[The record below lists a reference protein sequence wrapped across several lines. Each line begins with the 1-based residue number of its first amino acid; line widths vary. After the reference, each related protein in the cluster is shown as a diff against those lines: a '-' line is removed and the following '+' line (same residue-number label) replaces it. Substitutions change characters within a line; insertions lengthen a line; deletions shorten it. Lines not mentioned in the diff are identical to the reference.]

1 MTENSAGLSESP
13 DAASR
18 QAAHAN
24 QQSEHPASADKPQQ
38 ETLKKGLQNRH
49 IQLIAL
55 GGAIGT
61 GLFYGSAE
69 SIQLAGPAILLT
81 YLLGGALIF
90 LIVRALG
97 EMSTYDP
104 KAGAFSYYASHY
116 WSKRAGFVSGWN
128 YWANYVLVSMVEL
141 AVVGR
146 FVQYWFPSIP
156 AWVSA
161 VVFMVLIT
169 AANMLGV
176 KAFGEFEFWF
186 AIIKI
191 VAVIAMIVLGVVVI
205 ILAIPGADGVIP
217 GLHNLANFAPHGFFS
232 VQSNASGAA
241 GGVAYSGIL
250 MALVVVMFSFG
261 GTELIGITAGEAE
274 DPKKSIPKATNE
286 VVWRILIFYVAAL
299 AVIMCVVPWDK
310 IGVPNANGV
319 VVSPF
324 VQIFDSVRIHFAAG
338 LLNFVCLTAV
348 ISVYNS
354 ALYSNSRMLY
364 SLAIQGNAPAYLSK
378 TNKRGVPAW
387 GVLTSAAI
395 TVIAVVVVFMWPDFA
410 FNYLMSIATFA
421 GIFNWSMIAITQM
434 KFRKFIGKDGEKEL
448 TFKLPFAKVTPWII
462 LVAMAAI
469 YALMWL
475 SPSYRVAAWLGP
487 LWVVVLIAAYEII
500 ERVKKTPSNSQKA
513 NTTADNK

>member
-1 MTENSAGLSESP
+1 MTENSTEPAEVS
-13 DAASR
+13 AAAQSAADT
-18 QAAHAN
+18 QA
-24 QQSEHPASADKPQQ
+24 PQ
-38 ETLKKGLQNRH
+38 EKLTKGLQNRH

-69 SIQLAGPAILLT
+69 SIKLAGPSILLT
-81 YLLGGALIF
+81 YLLGGAIIF

-141 AVVGR
+141 AVVGQ
-146 FVQYWFPSIP
+146 FVQYWFPTIP
-156 AWVSA
+156 AWLSA
-161 VVFMVLIT
+161 IVFMVLIT

-191 VAVIAMIVLGVVVI
+191 VAVIAMIVLGLVVI
-205 ILAIPGADGVIP
+205 VMAIPGADGIVP
-217 GLHNLANFAPHGFFS
+217 GIHNLANFAPHGFFS
-232 VQSNASGAA
+232 STAQSDATASAGVT
-241 GGVAYSGIL
+241 GGVTYSGIL

-274 DPKKSIPKATNE
+274 DPKTSIPKATNE

-310 IGVPNANGV
+310 IGVPNAQGV

-324 VQIFDSVRIHFAAG
+324 VQIFDSVGIHFAAG

-364 SLAIQGNAPAYLSK
+364 SLSIQGNAPRYLSK

-395 TVIAVVVVFMWPDFA
+395 TVIAVVVVFLWPEFA
-410 FNYLMSIATFA
+410 FNYLMSIATFS

-434 KFRKFIGKDGEKEL
+434 KFRKNIGAEGEKEL
-448 TFKLPFAKVTPWII
+448 TFKLPFAKITPWII
-462 LVAMAAI
+462 LAAMLLI

-475 SPSYRVAAWLGP
+475 SPSYRIATWLGP
-487 LWVVVLIAAYEII
+487 LWVVVLVAAYEITQ
-500 ERVKKTPSNSQKA
+500 RVKKK
-513 NTTADNK
+513 

>member
-1 MTENSAGLSESP
+1 MANISEKASGANAQARENAQSTATAQTKQATNTEP
-13 DAASR
+13 
-18 QAAHAN
+18 AN
-24 QQSEHPASADKPQQ
+24 NQEH
-38 ETLKKGLQNRH
+38 LKKGLQNRH

-61 GLFYGSAE
+61 GLFYGSTE
-69 SIQLAGPAILLT
+69 SIQLAGPSILLT

-128 YWANYVLVSMVEL
+128 YWANYLLVSMVEL
-141 AVVGR
+141 AVVGQ
-146 FVQYWFPSIP
+146 FVQYWFPAIP

-161 VVFMVLIT
+161 AVFMVLIT

-191 VAVIAMIVLGVVVI
+191 VAVIAMIIVGIAVI
-205 ILAIPGADGVIP
+205 FMAIPGADGAIP
-217 GLHNLANFAPHGFFS
+217 GLHNLANFFPNGFFT
-232 VQSNASGAA
+232 AHHAAGSGATGTA
-241 GGVAYSGIL
+241 GGVTYSGVL

-286 VVWRILIFYVAAL
+286 VVWRILLFYVVAL
-299 AVIMCVVPWDK
+299 FVIMCVVPWDK
-310 IGVPNANGV
+310 IGVPNENGV

-324 VQIFDSVRIHFAAG
+324 VQIFDSVGIQFAAG

-364 SLAIQGNAPAYLSK
+364 SLALQGNAPAYLSK
-378 TNKRGVPAW
+378 TNKRGVPHW

-395 TVIAVVVVFMWPDFA
+395 TVIAVVVVFLWPEFA
-410 FNYLMSIATFA
+410 FNYLMSIATFS
-421 GIFNWSMIAITQM
+421 GILNWSLIAITQM
-434 KFRKFIGKDGEKEL
+434 KFRKFIGADGEKEL
-448 TFKLPFAKVTPWII
+448 TFKLPLAKITPWII
-462 LVAMAAI
+462 LIAMLAI

-487 LWVVVLIAAYEII
+487 IWCVVLVVAYEITQ
-500 ERVKKTPSNSQKA
+500 RFK
-513 NTTADNK
+513 

>member
-1 MTENSAGLSESP
+1 MAETTN
-13 DAASR
+13 D
-18 QAAHAN
+18 
-24 QQSEHPASADKPQQ
+24 QSQ
-38 ETLKKGLQNRH
+38 EKLTKGLQNRH

-61 GLFYGSAE
+61 GLFFGSAE
-69 SIQLAGPAILLT
+69 SIQLAGPSILLT

-128 YWANYVLVSMVEL
+128 YWANYLLVSMVEL
-141 AVVGR
+141 AVVGQ

-161 VVFMVLIT
+161 AVFMVLIT
-169 AANMLGV
+169 AANLLGV

-191 VAVIAMIVLGVVVI
+191 VAVIAMIVLGIVVI
-205 ILAIPGADGVIP
+205 FMAIPGADGAIP
-217 GLHNLANFAPHGFFS
+217 GLHNLANFFPNGFFT
-232 VQSNASGAA
+232 AREGSGAA
-241 GGVAYSGIL
+241 GGVTYSGVL

-261 GTELIGITAGEAE
+261 GTELIGITAGEAA

-299 AVIMCVVPWDK
+299 AVIMCVVPWNK
-310 IGVPNANGV
+310 IGVPNADGV

-324 VQIFDSVRIHFAAG
+324 VQIFDSVGIHFAAG
-338 LLNFVCLTAV
+338 ILNFVCLTAV

-364 SLAIQGNAPAYLSK
+364 SLSIQGNAPKYLQRL
-378 TNKRGVPAW
+378 NKRGVPAS
-387 GVLTSAAI
+387 GVITSAAI
-395 TVIAVVVVFMWPDFA
+395 TVIAVVVVFLWPDFA
-410 FNYLMSIATFA
+410 FNYLMSIATFS
-421 GIFNWSMIAITQM
+421 GILNWSLIAITQM
-434 KFRKFIGKDGEKEL
+434 KFRKFIGKNGEKEL
-448 TFKLPFAKVTPWII
+448 TFKLPFAKITPWVI
-462 LVAMAAI
+462 LVAMLVI
-469 YALMWL
+469 YGLMWF
-475 SPSYRVAAWLGP
+475 SPSYRIAAWLGP
-487 LWVVVLIAAYEII
+487 IWCIVLVVAYELT
-500 ERVKKTPSNSQKA
+500 ERFGKKAGKSEKKQLAEKEVA
-513 NTTADNK
+513 

>member
-1 MTENSAGLSESP
+1 MTEKEKQNT
-13 DAASR
+13 
-18 QAAHAN
+18 Q
-24 QQSEHPASADKPQQ
+24 KPGGEQL
-38 ETLKKGLQNRH
+38 TKGLQNRH

-69 SIQLAGPAILLT
+69 SIQLAGPSILLT

-141 AVVGR
+141 AVVGQ
-146 FVQYWFPSIP
+146 FVQYWFPAIP

-161 VVFMVLIT
+161 AVFMVVIT
-169 AANMLGV
+169 AANLLGV

-191 VAVIAMIVLGVVVI
+191 VAVVAMVVLGIAVI
-205 ILAIPGADGVIP
+205 LLAVPGASGAVP
-217 GLHNLANFAPHGFFS
+217 GLHNLANFFPHGFFS
-232 VQSNASGAA
+232 ASAASAASGAGASA
-241 GGVAYSGIL
+241 GSGSVAYSGIL

-274 DPKKSIPKATNE
+274 DPQKSIPKATNE
-286 VVWRILIFYVAAL
+286 VVWRILLFYVLAL
-299 AVIMCVVPWDK
+299 AVIMCVVPWDQ
-310 IGVPNANGV
+310 IGVPNADGV

-324 VQIFDSVRIHFAAG
+324 VQIFDSVGIHFAAG

-364 SLAIQGNAPAYLSK
+364 SLSIQGNAPAYLAR
-378 TNKRGVPAW
+378 TNVRSVPAW
-387 GVLTSAAI
+387 GVLTSAGI
-395 TVIAVVVVFMWPDFA
+395 TVIAVVVVFLWPDFA
-410 FNYLMSIATFA
+410 FNYLMSIATFS
-421 GIFNWSMIAITQM
+421 GILNWSLIAITQM
-434 KFRKFIGKDGEKEL
+434 KFRRFIGEDEVRKL
-448 TFKLPFAKVTPWII
+448 TFKLPFARVTPWII
-462 LVAMAAI
+462 LAGMAVI
-469 YALMWL
+469 YGLMWL

-487 LWVVVLIAAYEII
+487 VWCIVLLVAYEVR
-500 ERVKKTPSNSQKA
+500 ERMGRKG
-513 NTTADNK
+513 

>member
-1 MTENSAGLSESP
+1 MANISEKASGANAQTGANAQSTATAQTKQVTNTEP
-13 DAASR
+13 
-18 QAAHAN
+18 AN
-24 QQSEHPASADKPQQ
+24 NQEH
-38 ETLKKGLQNRH
+38 LKKGLQNRH

-69 SIQLAGPAILLT
+69 SIQLAGPSILLT

-128 YWANYVLVSMVEL
+128 YWANYLLVSMVEL
-141 AVVGR
+141 AVVGQ
-146 FVQYWFPSIP
+146 FVQYWFPAIP

-161 VVFMVLIT
+161 AVFMVLIT

-191 VAVIAMIVLGVVVI
+191 VAVIAMIIVGIAVI
-205 ILAIPGADGVIP
+205 FMAIPDADGAIP
-217 GLHNLANFAPHGFFS
+217 GLHNLANFFPNGFFTAHHAAGS
-232 VQSNASGAA
+232 SAAGAA
-241 GGVAYSGIL
+241 GGVTYSGVL

-286 VVWRILIFYVAAL
+286 VVWRILLFYVVAL
-299 AVIMCVVPWDK
+299 FVIMCVVPWDK
-310 IGVPNANGV
+310 IGVPNKNGV

-324 VQIFDSVRIHFAAG
+324 VQIFDSVGIQFAAG

-354 ALYSNSRMLY
+354 ALYSN
-364 SLAIQGNAPAYLSK
+364 
-378 TNKRGVPAW
+378 
-387 GVLTSAAI
+387 
-395 TVIAVVVVFMWPDFA
+395 
-410 FNYLMSIATFA
+410 
-421 GIFNWSMIAITQM
+421 
-434 KFRKFIGKDGEKEL
+434 
-448 TFKLPFAKVTPWII
+448 
-462 LVAMAAI
+462 
-469 YALMWL
+469 
-475 SPSYRVAAWLGP
+475 
-487 LWVVVLIAAYEII
+487 
-500 ERVKKTPSNSQKA
+500 
-513 NTTADNK
+513 

>member
-1 MTENSAGLSESP
+1 MSDTNDANLTESQSQSLLEPQTEST
-13 DAASR
+13 DSISASR
-18 QAAHAN
+18 SAPEG
-24 QQSEHPASADKPQQ
+24 QSGSNSNE
-38 ETLKKGLQNRH
+38 LKKGLKNRH

-69 SIQLAGPAILLT
+69 SIQLAGPSILLT
-81 YLLGGALIF
+81 YLIGGALIF

-104 KAGAFSYYASHY
+104 KAGAFSYYATRY

-141 AVVGR
+141 AVVGQ
-146 FVQYWFPSIP
+146 FVQYWFPNIP
-156 AWVSA
+156 AWITAA
-161 VVFMVLIT
+161 VFLVLIT
-169 AANMLGV
+169 AANLLGV

-191 VAVIAMIVLGVVVI
+191 VAVIAMIIAGLVVI
-205 ILAIPGADGVIP
+205 IFAIPGIDGTIP
-217 GLHNLANFAPHGFFS
+217 SLSHLANFFPHS
-232 VQSNASGAA
+232 ILSIQHTDGAH
-241 GGVAYSGIL
+241 GGTTYSGVL

-286 VVWRILIFYVAAL
+286 VPWRILIFYVVAL

-310 IGVPNANGV
+310 IGVPNAHGV

-324 VQIFDSVRIHFAAG
+324 VQIFDSVGVHFAAG

-364 SLAIQGNAPAYLSK
+364 SLAQQGNAPAFLKK
-378 TNKRGVPAW
+378 TDSRNVPAA
-387 GVLTSAAI
+387 GVLVSAAV
-395 TVIAVVVVFMWPDFA
+395 TVIAVVVVFIWKDFA
-410 FNYLMSIATFA
+410 FNYLMSIATFSA
-421 GIFNWSMIAITQM
+421 ILNWSMIAITQM
-434 KFRKFIGKDGEKEL
+434 KFRKVIGKEGEKKL
-448 TFKLPFAKVTPWII
+448 TFKLPAAHVTPWII
-462 LVAMAAI
+462 LVAMVLI
-469 YALMWL
+469 YVLMWL
-475 SPSYRVAAWLGP
+475 SPSYRVAAWIGP
-487 LWVVVLIAAYEII
+487 LWCVGLVVAYEISS
-500 ERVKKTPSNSQKA
+500 RLHK
-513 NTTADNK
+513 